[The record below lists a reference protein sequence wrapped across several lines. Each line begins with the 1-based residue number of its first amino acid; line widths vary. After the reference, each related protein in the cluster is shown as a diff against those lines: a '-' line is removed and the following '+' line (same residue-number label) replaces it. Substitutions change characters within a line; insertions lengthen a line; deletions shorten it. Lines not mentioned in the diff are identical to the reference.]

1 MKTLQISDFDSL
13 YRKYGP
19 MVLRRCRAILKNE
32 ERALDAMQDVFVRI
46 IDSRCKIREVCSSL
60 FYVTATRVCLNKIR
74 SEKLRSGPDFELL
87 SDVIADD
94 FSEIQ
99 HEKIEAGLILEEI
112 FSRRDSKDALI
123 ASLHFVNGHSLEE
136 TAELTG
142 MSLSGVRKR
151 LSELKKF
158 SIKLMKEN

>member
-19 MVLRRCRAILKNE
+19 MVLRRCRAILKDE

-123 ASLHFVNGHSLEE
+123 ASLHFVDGHSLEE